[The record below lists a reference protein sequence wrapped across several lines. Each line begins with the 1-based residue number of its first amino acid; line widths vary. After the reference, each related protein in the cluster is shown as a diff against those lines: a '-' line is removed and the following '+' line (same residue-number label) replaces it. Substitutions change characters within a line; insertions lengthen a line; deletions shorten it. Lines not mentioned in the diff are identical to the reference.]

1 MKIAIVHYHL
11 EPGGV
16 TRVIENTLKAW
27 ADSGHEV
34 ETVVLSGR
42 KYKGNQIANTQEVE
56 GLDYATAEKSMDAS
70 ILKDRLTEKAIKSLG
85 EMPDLWH
92 VHNHSL
98 GKNPALTSAVSIL
111 ADEGERL
118 LLHPH
123 DFAEDGRP
131 QNFKAITEVYRE
143 TYPSSP
149 GIHYATLNNRDHS
162 FVSNLFADTASKVH
176 LLANAIPQNVSEE
189 IPTSSD
195 ASLPANF
202 ILYPVRAV
210 RRKNLGELALL
221 AAAYP
226 EKHFANSLKPT
237 NPTFR
242 PQFERWKAFARET
255 ELPLSYGIGHQVEC
269 SFPEMVSSAEA
280 IVTTSMA
287 EGFGLGYLEPWGF
300 GKSLCGRNLPEITGD
315 FSKLGVNLDHLY
327 NRLEL
332 DVGLLENKE
341 LLFTRIEK
349 ALDKFFK
356 DYGEELPQ
364 QASEEAKNSIVRDD
378 LVDFGRLDESFQE
391 RLILSAIKSEE
402 TKKAIRQQCS
412 LNPLPGSIIKANSEA
427 IRDEFSMIAYGEKLI
442 QIYQEILQA
451 KKGKVEY
458 ADGKNL
464 LRQFLSPSRLNLLL
478 TN

>member
-1 MKIAIVHYHL
+1 
-11 EPGGV
+11 
-16 TRVIENTLKAW
+16 
-27 ADSGHEV
+27 
-34 ETVVLSGR
+34 
-42 KYKGNQIANTQEVE
+42 
-56 GLDYATAEKSMDAS
+56 
-70 ILKDRLTEKAIKSLG
+70 
-85 EMPDLWH
+85 
-92 VHNHSL
+92 
-98 GKNPALTSAVSIL
+98 
-111 ADEGERL
+111 
-118 LLHPH
+118 
-123 DFAEDGRP
+123 
-131 QNFKAITEVYRE
+131 
-143 TYPSSP
+143 
-149 GIHYATLNNRDHS
+149 
-162 FVSNLFADTASKVH
+162 
-176 LLANAIPQNVSEE
+176 
-189 IPTSSD
+189 
-195 ASLPANF
+195 
-202 ILYPVRAV
+202 
-210 RRKNLGELALL
+210 L

-237 NPTFR
+237 NPTFL

-255 ELPLSYGIGHQVEC
+255 ELPLTYGIGHQVEC

-300 GKSLCGRNLPEITGD
+300 GKSLYGRNLPEITGD
-315 FSKLGVNLDHLY
+315 FSELGVNLDQLY

-364 QASEEAKNSIVRDD
+364 QATEEAKNSIVRDN

-391 RLILSAIKSEE
+391 ELILSAIKSEE

-442 QIYQEILQA
+442 QIYQEIMQA